1 MSALLGWRGTH
12 ASPLR
17 VVRRGATMD
26 QVGHATRF
34 LDRRDAGRQLA
45 SRLAAYADRPD
56 VIVLALPR
64 GGVPVA
70 YEVARTLRV
79 PLDVMLVRKL
89 GVPGH
94 EELAMGAV
102 AIGGVRVL
110 DPGVIRVARVTPAE
124 LEAVTEVEER
134 ELARRAAEY
143 RGDRPFPV
151 IEGRTVILV
160 DDGLATGATMRAAVM
175 ALRQEHPAQL
185 VVAAPVAPPQTCA
198 EFQEIADDVV
208 CAVTPDPFYAVGLW
222 YDDFGQTTDEEV
234 RKLLGE
240 GSE

>member
-1 MSALLGWRGTH
+1 
-12 ASPLR
+12 
-17 VVRRGATMD
+17 MD
-26 QVGHATRF
+26 QIGRATRF

-56 VIVLALPR
+56 VLVLALPR

-70 YEVARTLRV
+70 YEVARALHV
-79 PLDVMLVRKL
+79 PLDVVLVRKL

-102 AIGGVRVL
+102 ASGGVRVL

-124 LEAVTEVEER
+124 VDAVTETEQR
-134 ELARRAAEY
+134 ELARRSAEY

-151 IEGRTVILV
+151 IKGRTVILV

-175 ALRQEHPAQL
+175 ALRQEQPAHL
-185 VVAAPVAPPQTCA
+185 VVAAPVAPPQTCE
-198 EFQEIADDVV
+198 EFREIADDVV

-222 YDDFGQTTDEEV
+222 YEDFGQTTDEEV
-234 RKLLGE
+234 RELLGE
-240 GSE
+240 GGQKPEGLVTGD